1 MANESEPVAA
11 TAAGGAMSPNDPLQR
26 DTLWAPWRLPY
37 IVSTDR
43 PRNGGCFLCEYAA
56 ATTGNDAAN
65 YVLAKTEQAIVV
77 LNRYPYN
84 NGHILIA
91 PRAHKG
97 CISELIDAESLECQR
112 WIQTFVVLI
121 RRLMTADGFNVGLNL
136 GKVAG
141 AGLPGH
147 LHWHI
152 VPRWFGDTNFMPVIA
167 GIPVIPQSLDA
178 LYALLKGELPGL
190 LDEAKC
196 DAR

>member
-1 MANESEPVAA
+1 MLNDNEPAAANDD
-11 TAAGGAMSPNDPLQR
+11 GASSMQKPLQR

-43 PRNGGCFLCEYAA
+43 PRSGGCFLCEYAA
-56 ATTGNDAAN
+56 AGNENDAAN

-91 PRAHKG
+91 PQQHKG
-97 CISELIDAESLECQR
+97 CISELTDAESLECQQ
-112 WIQTFVVLI
+112 WIQRLVVLI

-147 LHWHI
+147 MHWHI

-178 LYALLKGELPGL
+178 LYALLKSELPRVI
-190 LDEAKC
+190 DEAMSSK
-196 DAR
+196 R